1 MGAKPWVAVQNGV
14 GQAICLIAM
23 ENTTPFPII
32 RAAFSGLLAMFVSIG
47 VARFGFAPLVPA
59 LAKADWY
66 SASGAF
72 WLGTVNLAGY
82 FVGAAGARA
91 WRRPLQAKPAV
102 LLFMGLTAAST
113 LGSALNWGWV
123 WFGLWRL
130 VSGVVA
136 GILMVLMAAAV
147 VARTPPAARGR
158 VSGITF
164 AGMGAGTA
172 FSAILIPVL
181 LAQGLV
187 FTWVALGVV
196 CALATFAVA
205 VMMPA
210 ARIEPP
216 SHHAAKG
223 LPPRPVLLMIIAYAA
238 SALGFVPH
246 MLFLSSFAAL
256 GLHRGVA
263 AGAEVAAWLGVAAML
278 GPPLLGRVADRFG
291 FLPTLGTGYV
301 VMGCGVALPLLLH
314 AQIVLIVS
322 AVMVGAVALGSVTLV
337 AGAIAGMVPSARL
350 PADWGLATMV
360 YAVMQAVVAALFSN
374 LFHLTGS
381 YALLFGI
388 GTVAMAVSTLLIL
401 LTARMAGR

>member
-1 MGAKPWVAVQNGV
+1 MKNAQ
-14 GQAICLIAM
+14 
-23 ENTTPFPII
+23 TYPII

-59 LAKADWY
+59 LAKAHWY
-66 SASGAF
+66 SAAGAF

-82 FVGAAGARA
+82 FFGAAAARV
-91 WRRPLQAKPAV
+91 WRRPFQAKPAV
-102 LLFMGLTAAST
+102 LLFMGLTAAAT
-113 LGSALNWGWV
+113 LGSALNWGWA

-130 VSGVVA
+130 VSGVA
-136 GILMVLMAAAV
+136 GGILMVLMAAAV
-147 VARTPPAARGR
+147 VGRAPPAARGR

-164 AGMGAGTA
+164 AGMGAGAA
-172 FSAILIPVL
+172 FSAILVPAL
-181 LAQGLV
+181 LARGLV
-187 FTWVALGVV
+187 STWGALGVV
-196 CALATFAVA
+196 CTLATLAVA
-205 VMMPA
+205 IIMPA

-216 SHHAAKG
+216 PRHAASG
-223 LPPRPVLLMIIAYAA
+223 LPPRAVMLMIAAYAL

-256 GLHRGVA
+256 GLGRGVA
-263 AGAEVAAWLGVAAML
+263 AGAEIAAWLGVAAML

-291 FLPTLGTGYV
+291 FLPTLGIGYV
-301 VMGCGVALPLLLH
+301 VMGGGVALPLLLH
-314 AQIVLIVS
+314 VQIALIVS
-322 AVMVGAVALGSVTLV
+322 AIAVGAVALGAVMLV
-337 AGAIAGMVPSARL
+337 AGAIAGMVPAARL

-360 YAVMQAVVAALFSN
+360 YAVMQAVVAAFFSN

-388 GTVAMAVSTLLIL
+388 GTVAMAMSALLIL